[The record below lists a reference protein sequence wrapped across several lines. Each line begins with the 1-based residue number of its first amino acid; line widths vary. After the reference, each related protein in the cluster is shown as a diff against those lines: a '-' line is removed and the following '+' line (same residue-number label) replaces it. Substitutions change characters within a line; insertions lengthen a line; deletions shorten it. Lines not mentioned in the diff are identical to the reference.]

1 MKTERERETRSKER
15 FKEKDTI
22 TQSKV
27 WWKIGRDYP
36 VNGKFLGRIFRCLPL
51 PPSFPVFYSLLT
63 IFLFL
68 VFELN
73 EARWRQ
79 AKQTH
84 EARSEAKSMGSKSSR
99 DFPYLITNVYH
110 SDVGRRANLNFLTV
124 IFPLAITD
132 RVIQETLL
140 VECNQSK
147 LKFFKPHFEVKSA
160 VSQLR
165 GTWKMAQQVIPRK
178 RFKGRHC
185 GKSRFEH
192 SNSFVCSSSCSFV
205 IIFCSGQNF
214 VGSQASD
221 RF

>member
-1 MKTERERETRSKER
+1 MKTERERERQGRRKDLKRKIRLLKAKSDERS
-15 FKEKDTI
+15 DAI
-22 TQSKV
+22 IPSM
-27 WWKIGRDYP
+27 
-36 VNGKFLGRIFRCLPL
+36 VNFLGRIFRCLPL

-79 AKQTH
+79 AKQIH
-84 EARSEAKSMGSKSSR
+84 EARSEAKLMGSKSSR

-132 RVIQETLL
+132 RVIQATHL

-160 VSQLR
+160 VSQ
-165 GTWKMAQQVIPRK
+165 
-178 RFKGRHC
+178 
-185 GKSRFEH
+185 
-192 SNSFVCSSSCSFV
+192 
-205 IIFCSGQNF
+205 
-214 VGSQASD
+214 
-221 RF
+221 